1 MDRRGRSRRGA
12 TAATSMAAL
21 AAAAAAGEGAE
32 NGKEKP
38 FDEDVVNL
46 PTLGGAANGPALTAP
61 RAAVPVSARRG
72 PAANGGGPC
81 CQADRCGVDLTDAK
95 RYYKRHKVCDTHAH
109 APVVIVAG
117 LQQRFCQ
124 QCSR

>member
-1 MDRRGRSRRGA
+1 
-12 TAATSMAAL
+12 MAAL
-21 AAAAAAGEGAE
+21 AAAVAAGEGAE

-38 FDEDVVNL
+38 FDEDVNL
-46 PTLGGAANGPALTAP
+46 PTLGGPANASAT
-61 RAAVPVSARRG
+61 AAVPVSARRG